1 MKFDLQPCLRGE
13 KRAWDTFVEKFSP
26 MIYASVKRTLSSSAA
41 NIPGRTLEDVAQE
54 VFVRLIRD
62 DFRLLRQFDPKRAS
76 LSTWLALVARSV
88 CIDQLRKRQIET
100 FSLEDS
106 DIKASSASPG
116 SVITESTNSEA
127 LPLYL
132 LTARQRLVLN
142 MLFEEQ
148 MSVSQAAM
156 ILSVDNQTIR
166 STKHKALERLRSH
179 FRSDKI
185 KQTGDKPGDSRDTT

>member
-13 KRAWDTFVEKFSP
+13 KKAWDAFVEKFSP
-26 MIYASVKRTLSSSAA
+26 MIYASVKRTLSSSST
-41 NIPGRTLEDVAQE
+41 NIPGRTLEDIAQE
-54 VFVRLIRD
+54 VFFRLIRD
-62 DFRLLRQFDPKRAS
+62 DYRLLRQFDPKRAS

-106 DIKASSASPG
+106 DIKASSG
-116 SVITESTNSEA
+116 SLNSAKTESANSEA
-127 LPLYL
+127 LPLHL

-148 MSVSQAAM
+148 MSVSQAAK
-156 ILSVDNQTIR
+156 IIGVDNQTIR

-185 KQTGDKPGDSRDTT
+185 KQTGDKCGDNT

>member
-13 KRAWDTFVEKFSP
+13 KKAWDEFVEKYSP
-26 MIYASVKRTLSSSAA
+26 MIYASVKRTLSSSST
-41 NIPGRTLEDVAQE
+41 NIPGKTLEDIAQE
-54 VFVRLIRD
+54 VFIRLIRD
-62 DFRLLRQFDPKRAS
+62 DYRLLRQFDPKRAS

-106 DIKASSASPG
+106 DIKASSG
-116 SVITESTNSEA
+116 SLNSAMTESANSQA
-127 LPLYL
+127 LPLHL

-148 MSVSQAAM
+148 MSVSQAAN
-156 ILSVDNQTIR
+156 IIGVDNQTIR

-179 FRSDKI
+179 FGSAKI
-185 KQTGDKPGDSRDTT
+185 KQTGDKRGDST